1 MPINPAIA
9 MSFQAPKFEDP
20 MNNLI
25 KMEQIKAYQ
34 QNALAKQLEAEI
46 AQESLGQQR
55 GLSNYLA
62 GLEPGASPDM
72 NMLARFGKTGREYG
86 KDITEARSKQ
96 IEMASK
102 LYKEKYLPI
111 LAQARTRD
119 DVLAW
124 HGLMEKDP
132 EVQPILTPQGK
143 AMLPKSDAE
152 VPSYLETT
160 LVPLSDIFKR
170 ETMKQRIAGEQ
181 GIARER
187 IEAANRRAEMTAGRP
202 FNIDGS
208 LISPAGEIIYKGN
221 QQTVVSPGSTVLK
234 DGVPIYTA
242 PTAPKQ
248 TVVSPGSTVLKDDV
262 PIYTAP
268 PSPQKP
274 TDEISNYEYYANQE
288 KQFGRQ
294 PRSFEQWQ
302 KLNSTSEIKPPSGY
316 RVTESGDLEAIP
328 GGPADPEVFANKLT
342 QKQKIE
348 YKQSYDGAKK
358 QLNNFVTSID
368 QNIALIDSL
377 LKNEEGLDAMFGGVN
392 QYKPSM
398 LMSDQTRDALGNYEQ
413 LIDKSVLTELTN
425 LRLSSPTG
433 GALGNVTDR
442 EGTRLEVA
450 SAGLQRYLSKNS
462 AISSLNRYKKELELA
477 KRNIEGAFKDTYSFL
492 FDDQVNLLNDKGKP
506 SGLLTKKPIEPKPS
520 GVDLDEVDK
529 IVGIGR

>member
-1 MPINPAIA
+1 MAINPIA
-9 MSFQAPKFEDP
+9 LQAKAADTSGALNTLAAVRQIQAANQQRQMNQLAMEDAQR
-20 MNNLI
+20 
-25 KMEQIKAYQ
+25 KRSSEEAFK
-34 QNALAKQLEAEI
+34 NALMTGDYKTPAGMNRLMGIDPTSALALQKNLLDQETARKSALKSDLELFSKAAGGMPDTAE
-46 AQESLGQQR
+46 
-55 GLSNYLA
+55 NYSFLYKGAIGDNPALA
-62 GLEPGASPDM
+62 SFLPDPSQY
-72 NMLARFGKTGREYG
+72 KTGLMQQFAVG
-86 KDITEARSKQ
+86 AEA
-96 IEMASK
+96 
-102 LYKEKYLPI
+102 LYKRATTES
-111 LAQARTRD
+111 ANQARLD
-119 DVLAW
+119 
-124 HGLMEKDP
+124 
-132 EVQPILTPQGK
+132 
-143 AMLPKSDAE
+143 
-152 VPSYLETT
+152 
-160 LVPLSDIFKR
+160 
-170 ETMKQRIAGEQ
+170 
-181 GIARER
+181 
-187 IEAANRRAEMTAGRP
+187 AANIRAAATRAAAERTAGRP

-248 TVVSPGSTVLKDDV
+248 TVVSPGSTLVEEGKA
-262 PIYTAP
+262 IYTAP

-274 TDEISNYEYYANQE
+274 TDAIANYEYYEDQE
-288 KQFGRQ
+288 IKRGRQ
-294 PRSFEQWQ
+294 PKSFEEWQ
-302 KLNSTSEIKPPSGY
+302 KLDSASEIKPPSGY
-316 RVTESGDLEAIP
+316 RVTKSGNLEAIP

-348 YKQSYDGAKK
+348 YRQSYDGAKK

-377 LKNEEGLDAMFGGVN
+377 LQNKDGLDAMFGGVN

-398 LMSDQTRDALGNYEQ
+398 LMSDQTREALGNYDQ

-442 EGTRLEVA
+442 EGTRLESA
-450 SAGLQRYLSKNS
+450 SAGLQRYLSTES
-462 AISSLNRYKKELELA
+462 AITRLNRYKKELELA
-477 KRNIEGAFKDTYSFL
+477 KRNVEGAFNDTYSFL

>member
-25 KMEQIKAYQ
+25 KMEQLKAYQ
-34 QNALAKQLEAEI
+34 QNALAKQLEAQVS
-46 AQESLGQQR
+46 QESLGQQR
-55 GLSNYLA
+55 GLRNYLA
-62 GLEPGASPDM
+62 GLGGASPDM
-72 NMLARFGKTGREYG
+72 NMLAQFGKAGQEYG
-86 KDITEARSKQ
+86 KEFTEAQSKQ
-96 IEMASK
+96 MEMASK
-102 LYKEKYLPI
+102 LYKEMYLPI
-111 LAQARTRD
+111 LGQAKTRD

-124 HGLMEKDP
+124 HTAMEQDP
-132 EVQPILTPQGK
+132 RLKGFLTPQGK
-143 AMLPKSDAE
+143 AMLPQTDEE
-152 VPSYLETT
+152 VRNYVETT
-160 LVPLSDIFKR
+160 LVPISDRYRR
-170 ETMKQRIAGEQ
+170 ETMEQRIAREQ

-187 IEAANRRAEMTAGRP
+187 IEAANRRAEITAGRP

-248 TVVSPGSTVLKDDV
+248 TVVSPGSTLVEEGKA
-262 PIYTAP
+262 IYTAP

-274 TDEISNYEYYANQE
+274 TDAIANYEYYEDQE
-288 KQFGRQ
+288 IKRGRQ
-294 PRSFEQWQ
+294 PKSFEEWQ
-302 KLNSTSEIKPPSGY
+302 KLDSASEIKPPSGY
-316 RVTESGDLEAIP
+316 RVTKSGNLEAIP

-348 YKQSYDGAKK
+348 YRQSYDGAKK

-377 LKNEEGLDAMFGGVN
+377 LQNKDGLDAMFGGVN

-398 LMSDQTRDALGNYEQ
+398 LMSDQTREALGNYDQ

-442 EGTRLEVA
+442 EGTRLESA
-450 SAGLQRYLSKNS
+450 SAGLQRYLSTES
-462 AISSLNRYKKELELA
+462 AITRLNRYKKELELA
-477 KRNIEGAFKDTYSFL
+477 KRNVEGAFNDTYSFL
-492 FDDQVNLLNDKGKP
+492 FDDQTQP
-506 SGLLTKKPIEPKPS
+506 SGLLTKKPLGPKPS